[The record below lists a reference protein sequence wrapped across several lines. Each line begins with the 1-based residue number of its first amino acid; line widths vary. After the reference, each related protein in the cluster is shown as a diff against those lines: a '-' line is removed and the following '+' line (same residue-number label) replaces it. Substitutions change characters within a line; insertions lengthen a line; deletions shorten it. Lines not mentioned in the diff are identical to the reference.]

1 MKGEQIFANQLG
13 SILFDIVFH
22 QHTRSRKTKN
32 GYSIRCKKGLWSVTA
47 QTKSQAE
54 REAMRYF
61 TQYFEDGE
69 YDN

>member
-1 MKGEQIFANQLG
+1 MKGGPITIKELNMV
-13 SILFDIVFH
+13 LFDIVFH

-47 QTKSQAE
+47 PTKSQAE